1 MASRATDDR
10 VTLRTCH
17 WCDVS
22 IRRVEILVG
31 PAPGQPVMMWLDV
44 DPHPDG
50 DVLIREDQKF
60 RRLMTDTVG
69 YRRAKRTKPLYRI
82 HGNHTCG
89 RKADR

>member
-1 MASRATDDR
+1 MADHATRDGVEVR
-10 VTLRTCH
+10 WCH

-31 PAPGQPVMMWLDV
+31 PPPGRPVDVWLDV

-50 DVLIREDQKF
+50 EVLVRKDEKF
-60 RRLMTDTVG
+60 RRLMVDTVA
-69 YRRAKRTKPLYRI
+69 YRKAKRTKPLYRI